1 MLLTA
6 IEHRFLVEEFEFPMT
21 ETKLCAACC
30 SMFLQF
36 CMNMQSTPLWLLD
49 RESVLGSTSLT

>member
-21 ETKLCAACC
+21 ETKLVEEELAAHV
-30 SMFLQF
+30 
-36 CMNMQSTPLWLLD
+36 
-49 RESVLGSTSLT
+49 R